1 MIDMSF
7 DYNKP
12 QHAACECGNPGCDY
26 DETLP
31 VGNAQAIA
39 EALIIDSPLL
49 KLVKERNEARRMCEL
64 LAAALPDLAFAVTSQ
79 KAMDAANAEMHTA
92 LMTYV
97 KTRKDW
103 DERSWQ

>member
-1 MIDMSF
+1 MIDLTQLM
-7 DYNKP
+7 P
-12 QHAACECGNPGCDY
+12 QCECGNIDCDY

-31 VGNAQAIA
+31 VGAAQAIA

-49 KLVKERNEARRMCEL
+49 KLVKERNEARRLCEL
-64 LAAALPDLAFAVTSQ
+64 LAAAMPDLAFAVTSQ
-79 KAMDAANAEMHTA
+79 KAMDAANNEMHQA

>member
-1 MIDMSF
+1 MIDLRI
-7 DYNKP
+7 DAPYHP
-12 QHAACECGNPGCDY
+12 DALCECGDPECLGPAED
-26 DETLP
+26 
-31 VGNAQAIA
+31 VQAVV
-39 EALIIDSPLL
+39 EALVLDSPLL

-79 KAMDAANAEMHTA
+79 KAMDAANSEMHTA

-103 DERSWQ
+103 DERSWK